1 MLDLH
6 MHSVHSDGKDDLD
19 ALIDNLKEAG
29 IDYFSLTDHD
39 TAEGCRKM
47 LFDEKLKNKLAENNM
62 TFITGVEFTGIIEDR
77 NVHILAYD
85 FDIDS
90 PAIKE
95 AEQMEA
101 AMVNKVN
108 DYRWQCVKEAGFS
121 LTEESVARLKAKK
134 NIRKM
139 DFAELLVENGHYPDA
154 QTAAREFFTSNY
166 PFADRV
172 DACEIISML
181 SKAGAKMVWAH
192 SIGGVGEKPLE
203 YDRIRDLAS
212 KMKKLGLVG
221 LECYYSTYT
230 KEQIDVLLKIAD
242 ELGLYVSCG
251 SDYHGKNK
259 PVKLAQFSCD
269 GTPVDLSKITITKLF
284 KK

>member
-6 MHSVHSDGKDDLD
+6 MHSVYSDGKDDLD

-29 IDYFSLTDHD
+29 VDYFSLTDHD
-39 TAEGCRKM
+39 TAEGCRQF
-47 LFDEKLKNKLAENNM
+47 LGDERLKNKLAENNM
-62 TFITGVEFTGIIEDR
+62 TFITGVEFTGIFEGR

-90 PAIKE
+90 LAIKE

-108 DYRWQCVKEAGFS
+108 NYRWQCVKEAGLS
-121 LTEESVARLKAKK
+121 LTEESVAKLKAKK

-139 DFAELLVENGHYPDA
+139 DFAALLVENGHYPDA
-154 QTAAREFFTSNY
+154 QTAAREFFTSTY

-172 DACEIISML
+172 EASEIIEML

-203 YDRIRDLAS
+203 YDRIRELAT
-212 KMKKLGLVG
+212 KMKELGLVG

-230 KEQIDVLLKIAD
+230 KEQIDELLKIAD

-259 PVKLAQFSCD
+259 PVKLTQFSCD

-284 KK
+284 RK

>member
-6 MHSVHSDGKDDLD
+6 LHSVYSDGKDDLET
-19 ALIDNLKEAG
+19 LIDNLHEAG
-29 IDYFSLTDHD
+29 VDYFSLTDHD
-39 TAEGCRKM
+39 TAEGCRA
-47 LFDEKLKNKLAENNM
+47 LLGDETLKQKLADYNM
-62 TFITGVEFTGIIEDR
+62 KFVTGTEFTGIINGR

-95 AEQMEA
+95 AEKAESD
-101 AMVNKVN
+101 MVNKVN
-108 DYRWQCVKEAGFS
+108 DYRWQCVREAGFS
-121 LTEESVARLKAKK
+121 LTEESVAKLKAKK

-139 DFAELLVENGHYPDA
+139 DFANLLVENGHYPDA

-172 DACEIISML
+172 DAVDIISKL

-192 SIGGVGEKPLE
+192 SIGGVGENPLE
-203 YDRIRDLAS
+203 LEKVKELATE
-212 KMKKLGLVG
+212 MKKLGLVG

-230 KEQIDVLLKIAD
+230 KEQIDGLLKIAD

-259 PVKLAQFSCD
+259 PVQIAQFSSD

-284 KK
+284 R